1 MSFIF
6 DKKNPSVTQGVW
18 ADFGGSKFLVSHFG
32 AAKFQRTLNRL
43 QQPHRRKIEKGTMDP
58 VEGKN
63 MLCKAMA
70 EALVHDWSNVVDSNG
85 KVTAFSVERCEV
97 ALLNDDEFREF
108 IQEFSQSL
116 ENFKQDEASELGN
129 DSSSS

>member
-1 MSFIF
+1 MSFVF
-6 DKKNPSVTQGVW
+6 DKKNEAVAQGVW
-18 ADFGGSKFLVSHFG
+18 ADFGGGKFLISHYG

-63 MLCKAMA
+63 LLCKAMA

-85 KVTAFSVERCEV
+85 KVTPFSVERCEV
-97 ALLNDDEFREF
+97 ALLNNDEFREF
-108 IQEFSQSL
+108 VQEFSQSF
-116 ENFKQDEASELGN
+116 ESFRQDEAKEMGN
-129 DSSSS
+129 D